1 MAVVEFGS
9 VLAGARPFHFN
20 DNVNDVFRGEVLCT
34 SGGILSAF
42 IKDLPLRQLVNE
54 LIASTIASHLDLP
67 VPTPILAVA
76 KNETFN
82 ATNVPYG
89 GDAHLVFAS
98 SAADA
103 RPVLQILSDAGR
115 ANEVYE
121 ILANWE
127 RLGELYGFDSWLANV
142 DRHRGNLLMGG
153 EGDLWM
159 IDHGHCLT
167 GPTWNARDLKVDS
180 EFRNRLSEWLTPSL
194 SGSRRVRAVE
204 QVMHLK
210 SSAESTDV
218 EELLS
223 QNRIDALL
231 KDEFNNV
238 VRFLKARVEYIE
250 PLSRKALGVLV

>member
-1 MAVVEFGS
+1 MTVVEFGN

-20 DNVNDVFRGEVLCT
+20 DNVNDVYRGEVLCN

-54 LIASTIASHLDLP
+54 LIASTIAIHLKLP
-67 VPTPILAVA
+67 VPIPILAVA
-76 KNETFN
+76 KNDTLK

-103 RPVLQILSDAGR
+103 RPVLQILSEVGR

-121 ILANWE
+121 ILVNWD

-153 EGDLWM
+153 EADLWM

-167 GPTWNARDLKVDS
+167 GPTWNATDLRVDAES
-180 EFRNRLSEWLTPSL
+180 RNRMSEWLTPSL
-194 SGSRRVRAVE
+194 SGSRRVRAAE
-204 QVMHLK
+204 EAMQFK

-223 QNRIDALL
+223 ENRIDALL
-231 KDEFNNV
+231 KGEFINV
-238 VRFLKARVEYIE
+238 VNYLKGRVDYIE
-250 PLSRKALGVLV
+250 PFSRKALGVLV